1 MSCQTLSMVSAKGT
15 RSVVFLVERG
25 LTLLL
30 HISGLINTQPPMAV
44 SIVVALMLT
53 IIPYPWQVLQS
64 WAVQLN
70 SLIQ

>member
-15 RSVVFLVERG
+15 RSVVFLVEWG

>member
-1 MSCQTLSMVSAKGT
+1 MSCQTLSMVSGKGT
-15 RSVVFLVERG
+15 RSVGFLVERG

>member
-15 RSVVFLVERG
+15 RSAVFLVEWG

-64 WAVQLN
+64 WVVQLN

>member
-15 RSVVFLVERG
+15 RSAVFLVERG

>member
-1 MSCQTLSMVSAKGT
+1 
-15 RSVVFLVERG
+15 LVERG

-44 SIVVALMLT
+44 SIVVGLMLT

-64 WAVQLN
+64 WVEQLN
-70 SLIQ
+70 SLIR

>member
-15 RSVVFLVERG
+15 RSAVFLVEWG

>member
-1 MSCQTLSMVSAKGT
+1 MSCQTLSMVSAQVT
-15 RSVVFLVERG
+15 RSVGFLVERG

-53 IIPYPWQVLQS
+53 IIPYLWQVLQS
-64 WAVQLN
+64 WVVQLN
-70 SLIQ
+70 SLIH